1 MTRNAIPLALT
12 LLPLAA
18 AHNSLV
24 IPTPRNAVDG
34 SDPAMKGGG
43 MVPGGLTCTC
53 SDGHDC
59 PMGAARAIGGAG
71 QPCLWWSQGCSI
83 GCDYCLT
90 DPSHPANNGSIPTHE
105 ITGNAPHADK
115 AGFRKSYCDA
125 PKTKS
130 VLPKEFWTMNIHAD
144 EGAEDDS
151 YRFNPW
157 RAPGAAP
164 VVDPCGQAGGKYP
177 QTPMGG
183 ASNFGTVNIT
193 GSHGPQTLQMG
204 DLGSFVLPPSDPLH
218 VPDWEV
224 GSTPRVAWGMR
235 FNHGGGY
242 QYRLCPLEK
251 WPCSEAD
258 FQKLPLDFVRGA
270 QAIMWNNGTLRPIE
284 GKFVDEAV
292 CPVVPR
298 GSTWARNPIPRI
310 HTDNI
315 GMAFVGK
322 CLDQRP
328 NPAGPAGVCK
338 QDDAPWCWAKED
350 CEQFPNPCPGL
361 DVGWYMGNATHMP
374 PGGKPFF
381 PDSNQ
386 HEGWCSGDWTLGMVS
401 DEVVVP
407 KDLAPGRYVL
417 SWRMD
422 CEETAQ
428 IWQNCADV
436 NVVAKKQPTTTPVVE
451 EQA

>member
-1 MTRNAIPLALT
+1 MRSAAWLALH
-12 LLPLAA
+12 LALLHLPLAT

-43 MVPGGLTCTC
+43 TVPGGLTCTC
-53 SDGHDC
+53 ADSHDC
-59 PMGAARAIGGAG
+59 PMGAAREIGGAG

-83 GCDYCLT
+83 GCDFCLT
-90 DPSHPANNGSIPTHE
+90 DPRHPANNGSIPTKV
-105 ITGNAPHADK
+105 ITGNPPHADK

-130 VLPKEFWTMNIHAD
+130 VLPKEFWTLNIHAD
-144 EGAEDDS
+144 EGSESDS

-164 VVDPCGQAGGKYP
+164 VVDPCGQAGGKYR

-183 ASNFGTVNIT
+183 ASVFGTVNIT
-193 GSHGPQTLQMG
+193 GSRGSQTLQMG
-204 DLGSFVLPPSDPLH
+204 DLGSFVLPPTDPTL

-270 QAIMWNNGTLRPIE
+270 HAIMWNNGTLRPIE
-284 GKFVDEAV
+284 GKFVDDSV

-322 CLDQRP
+322 CLAQKP
-328 NPAGPAGVCK
+328 NPFGPSGVCK
-338 QDDAPWCWAKED
+338 QDGAGGCWAKED

-374 PGGKPFF
+374 TGAFM

-407 KDLAPGRYVL
+407 EDLAPGRYVL

-436 NVVAKKQPTTTPVVE
+436 NVVAKKHRVME